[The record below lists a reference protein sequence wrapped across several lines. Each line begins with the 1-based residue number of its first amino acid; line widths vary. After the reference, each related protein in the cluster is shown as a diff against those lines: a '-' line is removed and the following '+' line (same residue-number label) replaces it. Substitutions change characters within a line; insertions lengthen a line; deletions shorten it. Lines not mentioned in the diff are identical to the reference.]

1 MQRVTLKIL
10 AKKLGLS
17 VATVSK
23 ALKNYPDINKET
35 KLRVLELVKTLN
47 YKPNSF
53 AQSLRNQ
60 ESRIIGL
67 IIPDIVHHF
76 FSNII
81 KGVITSA
88 EEKGYLVVVLQSDES
103 YEHEVELLQ
112 LLISKNV
119 DGILLSLSGKTIR
132 FNHIHKIIANG
143 TPFVLYDKI
152 SKSVNCSKVLID
164 DTKAAYNATE
174 HLIKTGCQ
182 KIAHISGQ
190 QKPQTTIDRLKGYK
204 KALAEYNIPFTSS
217 LVYTSENLTY
227 QDGYNLALKIVND
240 HPDIDG
246 IFTLTDLIASG
257 VLNKLKEMK
266 ITVPNKISV
275 IGFSNWFISEITTPK
290 LTTINQPGFEMGRTA
305 FKQLFEEITALKNKV
320 SIEPK
325 IITLETTL
333 IKRESTRNL

>member
-1 MQRVTLKIL
+1 MQKVTLKVL
-10 AKKLGLS
+10 AKNLGLS

-35 KLRVLELVKTLN
+35 KSRVLELAETLN

-60 ESRIIGL
+60 ESKIIGL
-67 IIPDIVHHF
+67 IIPDIVHYF

-103 YEHEVELLQ
+103 YEHEIELLQ
-112 LLISKNV
+112 LLMGKNV
-119 DGILLSLSGKTIR
+119 DGILLSLSGKTVR
-132 FNHIHKIIANG
+132 FDHINKIINNG
-143 TPFVLYDKI
+143 TPIVLYDKI

-164 DTKAAYNATE
+164 DIKAAYTATE
-174 HLIKTGCQ
+174 YLIKTGCR
-182 KIAHISGQ
+182 KIAHISGP

-204 KALAEYNIPFTSS
+204 KALAEYNIPFISS
-217 LVYTSENLTY
+217 LVYTSDHLTY
-227 QDGYNLALKIVND
+227 EDGYNLAFKIVND
-240 HPDIDG
+240 HPDIEG
-246 IFTLTDLIASG
+246 IFTLTDLIAFG

-266 ITVPNKISV
+266 IEIPNTISV
-275 IGFSNWFISEITTPK
+275 IGFSNWFISETTTPK

-305 FKQLFEEITALKNKV
+305 FKQLFEEINALKNKT

-325 IITLETTL
+325 IITLETAL
-333 IKRESTRNL
+333 IKRESTRNI